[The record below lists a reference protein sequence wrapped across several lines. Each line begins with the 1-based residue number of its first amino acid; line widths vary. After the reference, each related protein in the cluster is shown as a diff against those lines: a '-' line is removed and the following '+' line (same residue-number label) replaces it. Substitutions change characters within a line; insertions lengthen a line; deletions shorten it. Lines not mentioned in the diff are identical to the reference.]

1 MQIKFWK
8 NGFVLFYKKKMKGS
22 NKSNKVFNKS
32 AKSACQKNEV
42 GKKKFRNNGFVIF
55 DE

>member
-1 MQIKFWK
+1 MCYII
-8 NGFVLFYKKKMKGS
+8 KKKLKGS

-32 AKSACQKNEV
+32 AKVLARRIKLE
-42 GKKKFRNNGFVIF
+42 KKFRNNGFVIF